1 MLQIVAATDEKL
13 VQMHLGTYFDVLSKG
28 VNKQKESI
36 EIDHLLATPM
46 GPRLRRSELIG
57 WWIAIA
63 QRHFNYYR

>member
-57 WWIAIA
+57 
-63 QRHFNYYR
+63 

>member
-1 MLQIVAATDEKL
+1 
-13 VQMHLGTYFDVLSKG
+13 
-28 VNKQKESI
+28 
-36 EIDHLLATPM
+36 M